1 MKKRTSQTAAAL
13 LVLVFSALVLTACS
27 DGATSST
34 SSTSSTTSTSSTSS
48 ASSSASDSSE
58 EEEDSSSGSSAEDAA
73 QDDVIGEVTY
83 VGSSSLA
90 LDVYEPDGAIA
101 DYTDLSGVTLAATGE
116 SQTIA
121 LETDATYEVVTG
133 GAAEEITLDDVLE
146 GDMVAVTTDS
156 TGAQQVIVLE
166 VAQDSAST
174 AADDSDTASG
184 EETGAE
190 SSALEEA
197 AGE

>member
-13 LVLVFSALVLTACS
+13 LALVFSALVLTACS

-73 QDDVIGEVTY
+73 QEDVIGEVTY